1 MKQKLYRSSKK
12 ENSKNVSW
20 YKRFFDSNAFTI
32 FLIILFALSLI
43 KVSKELFIRHDINS
57 EINELTEKKESL
69 EGSVKE
75 MNNLIAYLQ
84 TDYYIEKEARL
95 KLNLAKPGE
104 KQINLLNSEGEEII
118 HQDETSNISKWFN
131 YFFK

>member
-12 ENSKNVSW
+12 ENIKNVSL

>member
-1 MKQKLYRSSKK
+1 MKDKSYRSKRGSG
-12 ENSKNVSW
+12 SKNISW
-20 YKRFFDSNAFTI
+20 YKKFFDSNFFII
-32 FLIILFALSLI
+32 FIIILFLFSFI
-43 KVSKELFIRHDINS
+43 KISKELFIRHDISS
-57 EINELTEKKESL
+57 EINQLTEKKESL
-69 EGSVKE
+69 DGSVKE
-75 MNNLIAYLQ
+75 MNNLIAYLE

>member
-12 ENSKNVSW
+12 ESSKKTSW
-20 YKRFFDSNAFTI
+20 YKRFFNSNAFTI
-32 FLIILFALSLI
+32 FLIIFFLFSLI
-43 KVSKELFIRHDINS
+43 KVTKELFIRYDINN

-69 EGSVKE
+69 ESSIKE
-75 MNNLIAYLQ
+75 INNHISFLQ

-104 KQINLLNSEGEEII
+104 KQINLLNSEDEEII
-118 HQDETSNISKWFN
+118 HQDEISNISKWFN